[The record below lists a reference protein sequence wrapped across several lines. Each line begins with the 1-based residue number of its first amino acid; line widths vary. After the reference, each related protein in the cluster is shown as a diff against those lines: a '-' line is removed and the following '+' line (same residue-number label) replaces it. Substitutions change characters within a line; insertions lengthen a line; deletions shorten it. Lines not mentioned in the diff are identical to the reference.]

1 MLDFSLERLL
11 ISLPAILLALSFH
24 EFSHGFVAYKMGDP
38 TPKYQG
44 RLTLNPMAHLDPIGT
59 LLLIFAR
66 FGWAKPVMVNPLNFR
81 GNKQRAMLLVALA
94 GPLSNLVL
102 AFLGGLLF
110 YTVNKYNVHNYWTG
124 LTSALLII
132 NVSLALFNLIPVP
145 PLDGSKILAG
155 LLPSSMQHLVYQL
168 EAYGPI
174 ILILLIFTNVLD
186 KTLWPLVGKVVNFIS
201 EICYLIIFG

>member
-1 MLDFSLERLL
+1 MPNFSLEGLL

-81 GNKQRAMLLVALA
+81 GNKQRGMLLVALA
-94 GPLSNLVL
+94 GPVSNLLL
-102 AFLGGLLF
+102 AFLGGLLL
-110 YTVNKYNVHNYWTG
+110 YLVLKYNMHEYWKG
-124 LTSALLII
+124 LTFEFLKI

-155 LLPSSMQHLVYQL
+155 LLPSSIQHLVYQL

-174 ILILLIFTNVLD
+174 ILILLIITNALD
-186 KTLWPLVGKVVNFIS
+186 KILWPLVVTVINFIS
-201 EICYLIIFG
+201 HICYLIIIG